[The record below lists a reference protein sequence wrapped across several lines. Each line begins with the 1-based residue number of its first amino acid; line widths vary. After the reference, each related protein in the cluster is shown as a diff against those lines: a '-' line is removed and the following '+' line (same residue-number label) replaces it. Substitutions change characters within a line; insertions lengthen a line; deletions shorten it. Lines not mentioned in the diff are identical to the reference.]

1 MSEEGIISRHLQKY
15 VDKMEVWRSKQRYE
29 DHAEKYES
37 REAFDRFLE
46 EKIRK
51 GLKEA
56 RIKIERIVK
65 MKREKNRTTTTTT
78 KSSSVPFSPD
88 RQFPYKVLKLEDLSR
103 DYVKSKQDR
112 ASPLSEKMDWAEVFE
127 NPMLD
132 LVVDVGCGN
141 GRFVL
146 RYAFEQESND
156 SSGKHN
162 FLGLEIRAGL
172 VNIATEFSNRLE
184 LTDRVCFL
192 HANVTADLVRNAF
205 KTYPGKIHLV
215 LFQLPDPRLEKNLS
229 RRGAKL
235 LTKKR
240 VLDQDLCNAFVTMM
254 CVGSTIYLSS
264 DYEEVFDE
272 MCKICQENVALK
284 RVSSEKRIAQLR
296 VINSFPSSIS
306 SKTLKSLYLANP
318 FGIPTEREV
327 FLSQCRTDRG
337 VQRTVY
343 SVVERKDVVVCNN

>member
-1 MSEEGIISRHLQKY
+1 MSEEEIISRHLQKY

-29 DHAEKYES
+29 DHKEKYES
-37 REAFDRFLE
+37 EEAFERYVD
-46 EKIRK
+46 EKVSK

-56 RIKIERIVK
+56 RAKIERVVK
-65 MKREKNRTTTTTT
+65 MKREKNRATTTTTTTKTT

-88 RQFPYKVLKLEDLSR
+88 RQFPYKVLK
-103 DYVKSKQDR
+103 
-112 ASPLSEKMDWAEVFE
+112 
-127 NPMLD
+127 
-132 LVVDVGCGN
+132 
-141 GRFVL
+141 
-146 RYAFEQESND
+146 
-156 SSGKHN
+156 
-162 FLGLEIRAGL
+162 LGLEIRAGL

-205 KTYPGKIHLV
+205 VTYPGKIRLV
-215 LFQLPDPRLEKNLS
+215 CFQLPDPRLEKNLS

-272 MCKICQENVALK
+272 
-284 RVSSEKRIAQLR
+284 
-296 VINSFPSSIS
+296 
-306 SKTLKSLYLANP
+306 TLLGYATP
-318 FGIPTEREV
+318 G
-327 FLSQCRTDRG
+327 D
-337 VQRTVY
+337 
-343 SVVERKDVVVCNN
+343 

>member
-1 MSEEGIISRHLQKY
+1 M
-15 VDKMEVWRSKQRYE
+15 
-29 DHAEKYES
+29 
-37 REAFDRFLE
+37 
-46 EKIRK
+46 
-51 GLKEA
+51 
-56 RIKIERIVK
+56 
-65 MKREKNRTTTTTT
+65 
-78 KSSSVPFSPD
+78 
-88 RQFPYKVLKLEDLSR
+88 
-103 DYVKSKQDR
+103 
-112 ASPLSEKMDWAEVFE
+112 
-127 NPMLD
+127 
-132 LVVDVGCGN
+132 
-141 GRFVL
+141 
-146 RYAFEQESND
+146 
-156 SSGKHN
+156 
-162 FLGLEIRAGL
+162 

-205 KTYPGKIHLV
+205 KTYPGTIRLV
-215 LFQLPDPRLEKNLS
+215 CFQLPDPRLEKNLS

-284 RVSSEKRIAQLR
+284 RVSSIAHLR
-296 VINSFPSSIS
+296 VINTVPSSIS

-337 VQRTVY
+337 TCRN
-343 SVVERKDVVVCNN
+343 SVGE

>member
-1 MSEEGIISRHLQKY
+1 M
-15 VDKMEVWRSKQRYE
+15 
-29 DHAEKYES
+29 HAQE
-37 REAFDRFLE
+37 
-46 EKIRK
+46 
-51 GLKEA
+51 
-56 RIKIERIVK
+56 
-65 MKREKNRTTTTTT
+65 
-78 KSSSVPFSPD
+78 
-88 RQFPYKVLKLEDLSR
+88 Q
-103 DYVKSKQDR
+103 KQDS

-127 NPMLD
+127 NPILD

-156 SSGKHN
+156 SLSKNN

-205 KTYPGKIHLV
+205 KTYPGKIRLV
-215 LFQLPDPRLEKNLS
+215 CFQLPDPRLEKNLS

-284 RVSSEKRIAQLR
+284 RVSSIAHLR
-296 VINSFPSSIS
+296 VINAFPSSIS
-306 SKTLKSLYLANP
+306 SKTLKSLYIAN
-318 FGIPTEREV
+318 RLV
-327 FLSQCRTDRG
+327 FPQNAKCFYPNARIDVHVLG
-337 VQRTVY
+337 VV
-343 SVVERKDVVVCNN
+343 KDVVWWRVTYFIITPDYLQTSTPPSIMTRQCTRRGRFKRKQHGRD

>member
-1 MSEEGIISRHLQKY
+1 MLMSEEEIISRHLQKY

-29 DHAEKYES
+29 DHTEKYAS
-37 REAFDRFLE
+37 REAFERYVED
-46 EKIRK
+46 KVSQ
-51 GLKEA
+51 GLKQA
-56 RIKIERIVK
+56 RAKIERVVK
-65 MKREKNRTTTTTT
+65 MKREKNRTTTTTTTKT

-88 RQFPYKVLKLEDLSR
+88 RQFPYKVLKLGDLSR

-156 SSGKHN
+156 SLSKNN

-205 KTYPGKIHLV
+205 KTYPGKIRLV
-215 LFQLPDPRLEKNLS
+215 CFQLPDPRLEKNLS

-272 MCKICQENVALK
+272 MCKICQGNVALK
-284 RVSSEKRIAQLR
+284 RVSSEKRIANLR
-296 VINSFPSSIS
+296 VINTFPSSTL

-337 VQRTVY
+337 VQRAVY
-343 SVVERKDVVVCNN
+343 SVVKDV